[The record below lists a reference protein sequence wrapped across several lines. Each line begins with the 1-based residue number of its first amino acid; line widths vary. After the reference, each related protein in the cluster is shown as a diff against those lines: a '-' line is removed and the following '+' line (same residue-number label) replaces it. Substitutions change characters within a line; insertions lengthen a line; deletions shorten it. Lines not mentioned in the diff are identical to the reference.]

1 MSTMKPGPEQE
12 VSVGNWQ
19 RRVLHEDDVAALSRL
34 EPEAAPA
41 LAAPVELRVG
51 RTPVEFSHLY
61 ASLERQVSGIGD
73 ITLITDDTLG
83 AERPYVLG
91 VCSAVRGEG
100 KTTTALHLAM
110 TISRDTYKRVCLI
123 DLSLGEDD
131 LGARL
136 GVAPGSSGLVGA
148 LEDADNVVPTLQLAG
163 CDNLVVIPSGRAPRN
178 AAKLARSPRVAKML
192 ISARHSFDVVIVD
205 MPAVS
210 SDNALPLS
218 RHVDGLMMVTRAGA
232 TPSDVVASAID
243 MLGRDKVVGVVLN
256 RTRSSV
262 PDWLRKRLT
271 KV

>member
-1 MSTMKPGPEQE
+1 MSTMKPGSGQE
-12 VSVGNWQ
+12 ISVGNWQ
-19 RRVLHEDDVAALSRL
+19 RRLLNEDDVAALSRL
-34 EPEAAPA
+34 EPETSPTLSAPI
-41 LAAPVELRVG
+41 ELRVE
-51 RTPVEFSHLY
+51 RTPMEFSHLY

-73 ITLITDDTLG
+73 ITLITDDAMG

-110 TISRDTYKRVCLI
+110 TISRDTFKKVCLI
-123 DLSLGEDD
+123 DLSMNEDD
-131 LGARL
+131 LGSRL
-136 GVAPGSSGLVGA
+136 GVSAGSGLVDA
-148 LEDADNVVPTLQLAG
+148 LEDSGSVVPTLQLSG
-163 CDNLVVIPSGRAPRN
+163 CDNLVVIPAGRVPRN
-178 AAKLARSPRVAKML
+178 ASKLARSPRVAKML

-218 RHVDGLMMVTRAGA
+218 RHVDGLMIVTRAGA

-243 MLGRDKVVGVVLN
+243 TLGRDKVVGVVLN
-256 RTRSSV
+256 RTRSYV
-262 PDWLRKRLT
+262 PQWLRKRLT

>member
-1 MSTMKPGPEQE
+1 MSTIKPGSGQDT
-12 VSVGNWQ
+12 SVGNWQ
-19 RRVLHEDDVAALSRL
+19 RRVLHENDIAALSRL
-34 EPEAAPA
+34 EPETSPA
-41 LAAPVELRVG
+41 LAAPIELRVE
-51 RTPVEFSHLY
+51 RTPMEFSHLY
-61 ASLERQVSGIGD
+61 ASLERQVSGIGEV
-73 ITLITDDTLG
+73 TLITDETLG

-110 TISRDTYKRVCLI
+110 TISRDTFKKVCLI

-136 GVAPGSSGLVGA
+136 GVAAGAGLVGA
-148 LEDADNVVPTLQLAG
+148 LEDSDNIVPTLQLSG
-163 CDNLVVIPSGRAPRN
+163 CDNLVVIPAGRAPNN

-243 MLGRDKVVGVVLN
+243 TLGRDKVVGVVLN
-256 RTRSSV
+256 RTRSYV